1 MIINNQKKQSKNTI
15 EKSESRPKNQMKITQ
30 LQLLKILLNN
40 GLNISEAAKQQ
51 FVVQSAV
58 SRQLSLLEEELG
70 MPLFVRKGKRLDTPT
85 PLCLDIASEIDNME
99 LALENIRAI
108 ADEHRDARVGELR
121 LATTHTQAKY
131 FLPNVINEFREKYPQ
146 VKIHFFQ
153 GNPAQLVKMLH
164 KREADVAVCTEE
176 LKEHADLVTHKC
188 YDWNH
193 ALTVPP
199 EHPLAKGELSLE
211 RIAEFPLLT
220 YVFGFTGRTKVQEA
234 FEEKGLRT
242 DITFAATDTDVI
254 KSYVRLGFGAGIIAK
269 MAFSGDTD
277 DDLVLRDMGEFF
289 PSSTTT
295 AAYVKS
301 KFMKSYLQDFIDI
314 LVKHGK
320 QNM

>member
-1 MIINNQKKQSKNTI
+1 
-15 EKSESRPKNQMKITQ
+15 MKITQ
-30 LQLLKILLNN
+30 LQLLKILLGN

-70 MPLFVRKGKRLDTPT
+70 MPLFVRKGKRLQAPT
-85 PLCLDIASEIDNME
+85 PLCLDLVKEIDNME
-99 LALENIRAI
+99 MALENIRAI
-108 ADEHRDARVGELR
+108 SDNHRDARVGELR

-131 FLPNVINEFREKYPQ
+131 FLPAVINEFRERYPK

-153 GNPAQLVKMLH
+153 GNPAQLVDMLH
-164 KREADVAVCTEE
+164 KREADIAVCTEE
-176 LKEHADLVTHKC
+176 LNEHSDLQVHKC

-193 ALTVPP
+193 ALTIPP
-199 EHPLAKGELSLE
+199 DHPLAKGKLSLQ
-211 RIAEFPLLT
+211 RIAEYPLLT
-220 YVFGFTGRTKVQEA
+220 YVFGFTGRTKIQEA
-234 FEEKGLRT
+234 FEALDIKT

-269 MAFSGDTD
+269 MAFTDRSD
-277 DDLVLRDMGEFF
+277 DDLILRDLSEFF

-295 AAYVKS
+295 AAYVKT

-314 LVKHGK
+314 LVKYGK
-320 QNM
+320 LNM

>member
-1 MIINNQKKQSKNTI
+1 
-15 EKSESRPKNQMKITQ
+15 MKITQ
-30 LQLLKILLNN
+30 LQLLKVLLNN
-40 GLNISEAAKQQ
+40 GLNISEAAKQM

-70 MPLFVRKGKRLDTPT
+70 MPLFVRKGKRLDAPT
-85 PLCLDIASEIDNME
+85 PLCLDIANEIDNME
-99 LALENIRAI
+99 LALENIRAV
-108 ADEHRDARVGELR
+108 ADDHRDARVGELR

-131 FLPNVINEFREKYPQ
+131 FLPSVINEFREKYPK

-153 GNPAQLVKMLH
+153 GNPAQLVEMLH

-176 LKEHADLVTHKC
+176 LQEHSDLITHKC

-199 EHPLAKGELSLE
+199 EHPLAKGKLSLE
-211 RIAEFPLLT
+211 RIAEYPLLT
-220 YVFGFTGRTKVQEA
+220 YVFGFTGRTKIQEA
-234 FEEKGLRT
+234 FETLGIQT
-242 DITFAATDTDVI
+242 NITFAATDTDVI
-254 KSYVRLGFGAGIIAK
+254 KSYVKLGFGAGIIAK
-269 MAFSGDTD
+269 MAFEEKSN
-277 DDLVLRDMGEFF
+277 DDLILRDLSEFF

-301 KFMKSYLQDFIDI
+301 KFLKSYLQEFIEI

-320 QNM
+320 LNM

>member
-1 MIINNQKKQSKNTI
+1 
-15 EKSESRPKNQMKITQ
+15 MKITQ

-40 GLNISEAAKQQ
+40 GLNISDAAKQL

-70 MPLFVRKGKRLDTPT
+70 MPLFVRKGKRLDSPT
-85 PLCLDIASEIDNME
+85 PLCLDIADEIDDME
-99 LALENIRAI
+99 LALENIRAV

-131 FLPNVINEFREKYPQ
+131 FLPSVINEFREKYPK

-153 GNPAQLVKMLH
+153 GNPAQLVEMLH
-164 KREADVAVCTEE
+164 KREADIAVCTEE
-176 LKEHADLVTHKC
+176 LQEHADLVTHKC

-193 ALTVPP
+193 ALVVPHD
-199 EHPLAKGELSLE
+199 HPLAKGKLSLP
-211 RIAEFPLLT
+211 RIAEYPLLT
-220 YVFGFTGRTKVQEA
+220 YVFGFTGRTKIQEA
-234 FEEKGLRT
+234 FEAQQIKT
-242 DITFAATDTDVI
+242 NVTFAATDTDVI
-254 KSYVRLGFGAGIIAK
+254 KSYVKLGFGAGIIAK
-269 MAFSGDTD
+269 MAFEDQTN
-277 DDLVLRDMGEFF
+277 DDLLLRDLSEFF

-301 KFMKSYLQDFIDI
+301 KFLKSYLQEFIEI

-320 QNM
+320 SNM

>member
-1 MIINNQKKQSKNTI
+1 
-15 EKSESRPKNQMKITQ
+15 MKITQ

-70 MPLFVRKGKRLDTPT
+70 MPLFVRKGKRLDSPT
-85 PLCLDIASEIDNME
+85 PLCLDIADEIDNME

-131 FLPNVINEFREKYPQ
+131 FLPSVINEFREKYPK

-153 GNPAQLVKMLH
+153 GNPAQLVDMLH
-164 KREADVAVCTEE
+164 KREADIAVCTEE
-176 LKEHADLVTHKC
+176 LKDHSDLVTHKC

-193 ALTVPP
+193 ALIIPP
-199 EHPLAKGELSLE
+199 EHPLAKGKLTLP
-211 RIAEFPLLT
+211 RIAEYPLLT
-220 YVFGFTGRTKVQEA
+220 YVFGFTGRTKIQEA
-234 FEEKGLRT
+234 FEALELKT

-269 MAFSGDTD
+269 MAFD
-277 DDLVLRDMGEFF
+277 DKANEDLILRDMSEFF
-289 PSSTTT
+289 ALSTTT

-301 KFMKSYLQDFIDI
+301 KFMKSYLQEFIDI

-320 QNM
+320 LNM

>member
-1 MIINNQKKQSKNTI
+1 
-15 EKSESRPKNQMKITQ
+15 MKITQ

-40 GLNISEAAKQQ
+40 GLNISEAAKQL

-70 MPLFVRKGKRLDTPT
+70 MPLFVRKGKRLDAPT
-85 PLCLDIASEIDNME
+85 PLCLDIANEIDNME
-99 LALENIRAI
+99 LALENIRAV
-108 ADEHRDARVGELR
+108 ADDHRDARVGELR

-131 FLPNVINEFREKYPQ
+131 FLPSVINEFREKYPK

-153 GNPAQLVKMLH
+153 GNPAQLVDMLH
-164 KREADVAVCTEE
+164 KREADIAVCTEE
-176 LKEHADLVTHKC
+176 LQEHSDLITHSC

-193 ALTVPP
+193 ALIVPP
-199 EHPLAKGELSLE
+199 EHPLAKGKLSLQ
-211 RIAEFPLLT
+211 RIAEYPLLT
-220 YVFGFTGRTKVQEA
+220 YVFGFTGRTKIQEA
-234 FEEKGLRT
+234 FEDLGLKT

-254 KSYVRLGFGAGIIAK
+254 KSYVKLGFGAGIIAK
-269 MAFSGDTD
+269 MAFEDKSNDG
-277 DDLVLRDMGEFF
+277 LLLRDLSEFF

-301 KFMKSYLQDFIDI
+301 KFLKSYLQEFIDI

-320 QNM
+320 LNM